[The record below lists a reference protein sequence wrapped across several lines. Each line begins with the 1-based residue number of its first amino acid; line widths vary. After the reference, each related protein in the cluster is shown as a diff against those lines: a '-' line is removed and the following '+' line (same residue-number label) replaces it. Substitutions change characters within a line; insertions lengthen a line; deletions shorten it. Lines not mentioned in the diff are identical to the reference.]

1 MMVMQPYERESLWD
15 AICAAGNLQERFL
28 CGAEKVVR
36 LAELE
41 RCTSLMGRAESLR
54 GRSVLLRTRD
64 QLASALAMI
73 ELDGIVR
80 RMVLCTPDLKTED
93 LLYVAAAVQADA
105 IVCDGTIAE
114 DLHGIAELVPCG
126 TYLEEHAFHRG
137 AQQPTEWIL
146 LTSGTT
152 GTPKMVVHTLKTLG
166 MTVESSVSLAERP
179 VWATFYDIRR
189 YGGLCIFLRALL
201 GGDSMVLSSS
211 GDTTA
216 EFLKRAGAHG
226 VTHMT
231 GTPSHWRRAI
241 MSPAARSISPPY
253 LRMSGEIAD
262 QAILDRARDFYQ
274 ANVAH
279 AFASTEAGVGFVVND
294 GLAGFPAAWA
304 GTRHSEVDIKVEDGA
319 LCLRS
324 RRNAIRY
331 LGKEPAVAGADG
343 FVNTGD
349 MVEQRGDR
357 YYYVGRRDG
366 MINVGGLKIHPEEV
380 ESVLQ
385 LHPKVRMALARAR
398 KNSITG
404 ALVAAEVVLEGDH
417 DDAERAKVTE
427 ELLQFC
433 RGQLPAHKVPATIRI
448 VSELTV
454 GVTGKI
460 ARHRA

>member
-1 MMVMQPYERESLWD
+1 MQPYEHKSLWD
-15 AICAAGNLQERFL
+15 AIYAAGNLQERFL
-28 CGAEKVVR
+28 CGTERVIK

-41 RCTSLMGRAESLR
+41 QCTSLRGRAETLR

-64 QLASALAMI
+64 LLASALAMI

-80 RMVLCTPDLKTED
+80 RMVLCPPDLKTDD

-105 IVCDGTIAE
+105 IVCDGTIVE

-126 TYLEEHAFHRG
+126 IELEPHAFQRG

-152 GTPKMVVHTLKTLG
+152 GTPKMVVHTLGTLG
-166 MTVESSVSLAERP
+166 MAVDSSVLLDRRP
-179 VWATFYDIRR
+179 VWCSFYDIRR

-201 GGDSMVLSSS
+201 GGDSMVISSVCE
-211 GDTTA
+211 TTT
-216 EFLKRAGAHG
+216 EFLERVGAHG
-226 VTHMT
+226 ITHMS
-231 GTPSHWRRAI
+231 GTPSHWRRTI
-241 MSPAARSISPPY
+241 MSPAARCISPPY
-253 LRMSGEIAD
+253 IRMSGEIAD
-262 QAILDRARDFYQ
+262 QAILDRVRDFYQ
-274 ANVAH
+274 AKVAH
-279 AFASTEAGVGFVVND
+279 AFASTEAGVGFAVND

-304 GTRHSEVDIKVEDGA
+304 GTRQSEVDIKVEDGA
-319 LCLRS
+319 LLLRS

-331 LGKEPAVAGADG
+331 LGKNPAVCGADG

-380 ESVLQ
+380 ETVLQ
-385 LHPKVRMALARAR
+385 MHPRVRMALAHAR

-404 ALVAAEVVLEGDH
+404 SLVVAEVVLDEYH
-417 DDAERAKVTE
+417 DDADRTKVAE
-427 ELLQFC
+427 ELLHLC
-433 RGQLPAHKVPATIRI
+433 RSQLPAHKVPATIRI
-448 VSELTV
+448 VSELPV
-454 GVTGKI
+454 AVTGKI
-460 ARHRA
+460 VRHGE